1 MNHDK
6 IILVEDDQIISV
18 NEQISEYLNNFFADV
33 IINLNISQYED
44 PTSNTNAIDNP
55 VSKAIQKHKN
65 HPSIK
70 LIKTNNK
77 NNVSF
82 RFLGNSSN

>member
-6 IILVEDDQIISV
+6 IILVEHDEIISE

-55 VSKAIQKHKN
+55 VSKAIQKHK
-65 HPSIK
+65 
-70 LIKTNNK
+70 KTP
-77 NNVSF
+77 
-82 RFLGNSSN
+82 